1 MVFFFVWLISLNMI
15 FSMSIHVAANGNILF
30 FLWLTNIPCIHILKS
45 NICWWVLG
53 LLPYLGIAINMEV
66 HVSFQICVFI
76 FSGHVPRNGVA
87 GSYGS
92 SIFRFLRHL
101 HTVFHSGCTNLHSQ
115 KLYKGSLFSTFVIC
129 TLFDENHSDKC
140 EVISHCYFDFIF
152 ISLIIS
158 NVEYLFLCLLAICIS
173 SLKKMSI

>member
-1 MVFFFVWLISLNMI
+1 MLFVFVWLISLNMI

-92 SIFRFLRHL
+92 SIFRFLRNL
-101 HTVFHSGCTNLHSQ
+101 HTVFYSGCTNLHSQ
-115 KLYKGSLFSTFVIC
+115 KQCTRVPFSPHSLQHLLFVHFLMKTIL
-129 TLFDENHSDKC
+129 TSVRWYLI
-140 EVISHCYFDFIF
+140 VIF
-152 ISLIIS
+152 ISFS
-158 NVEYLFLCLLAICIS
+158 FLW
-173 SLKKMSI
+173 